1 MNANDPKLTAYV
13 LGELNDT
20 DRAAVEAAVDQSPAL
35 QAELDAIRETAA
47 SIRSHFDAEPFIT
60 ADAKVGVLA
69 FAADS
74 RFARTRLVHRAATLA
89 VSCALLLVVAALGWS
104 TWSGDSNGNRPTVA
118 KVVDPRPNLPSSS
131 TPHAVDAL
139 EMSEL
144 VELESVVEFSHDA
157 IGQIQVHEISPFS
170 MADGRSPTLEK
181 LNDELD
187 RLDSIKELR
196 AARRTADFSSS
207 GNADFFRSGLDAY
220 GEIPAVELELSENA
234 RGLEGRGT
242 YSPYS
247 WSAPRFGQ
255 ANAANPTASTERT
268 DSTVLSA
275 TPRIIIPDE
284 TEPAL
289 VQDAEE
295 DTRRI
300 VNREMEARPNFA
312 AVTSGRTQAPGLTRA
327 SDERGRAE
335 LEAKDGVQ
343 QDAARTSS
351 ATKAEPAKPARTT
364 WRRASATP
372 NNSRLL
378 VGDNDELPLEG
389 IQANVVIDG
398 FRARVLLDCYY
409 FNDYDRQ
416 LEGSFQIRLPNE
428 ASLYYFAFGQSSFE
442 YRPQVD

>member
-1 MNANDPKLTAYV
+1 M
-13 LGELNDT
+13 
-20 DRAAVEAAVDQSPAL
+20 
-35 QAELDAIRETAA
+35 
-47 SIRSHFDAEPFIT
+47 
-60 ADAKVGVLA
+60 
-69 FAADS
+69 
-74 RFARTRLVHRAATLA
+74 
-89 VSCALLLVVAALGWS
+89 
-104 TWSGDSNGNRPTVA
+104 
-118 KVVDPRPNLPSSS
+118 
-131 TPHAVDAL
+131 
-139 EMSEL
+139 
-144 VELESVVEFSHDA
+144 
-157 IGQIQVHEISPFS
+157 
-170 MADGRSPTLEK
+170 
-181 LNDELD
+181 
-187 RLDSIKELR
+187 
-196 AARRTADFSSS
+196 
-207 GNADFFRSGLDAY
+207 
-220 GEIPAVELELSENA
+220 
-234 RGLEGRGT
+234 
-242 YSPYS
+242 
-247 WSAPRFGQ
+247 PRFGQ

-289 VQDAEE
+289 VQDAE
-295 DTRRI
+295 DADRRI

-343 QDAARTSS
+343 QDAARTAS

-442 YRPQVD
+442 YRPQVDQLASRGFLSADLVRAAGLDPRDIREARQETWTNVKEARLVPPQKAAYAYSETVRRRVDPALVEWAGAGVFNAKVFPLMPQKLHRVVIGYDVNLEQTDGELVYRFDLPEDIRQRTVDL